1 MLNDFVEGRKRFMS
15 GFIKD
20 FRDFAVKG
28 NVIDMAVGVI
38 IGGAFGKI
46 VASLVNDVVMPPI
59 GKLVGG
65 VDFNNL
71 FITLSDKKVATLA
84 EATQQKIPVIAYG
97 KFITNVI
104 DFVILAFVI
113 FCFVSAIQKFKKAAP
128 PEEIR
133 LCPYCKSPIDKDATR
148 CPHCT
153 SQLTKE

>member
-1 MLNDFVEGRKRFMS
+1 MS
-15 GFIKD
+15 GFMKD
-20 FRDFAVKG
+20 FKDFAVKG

-65 VDFNNL
+65 VDFSNL
-71 FITLSDKKVATLA
+71 FINLSNKNVATLA
-84 EATQQKIPVIAYG
+84 EATKQKIPVIAYG
-97 KFITNVI
+97 KFLTNVI
-104 DFVILAFVI
+104 DFIILAFVI
-113 FCFVSAIQKFKKAAP
+113 FCFVSAIQKFKKEVP

-153 SQLTKE
+153 SQLTKD